1 MAQQCT
7 ASETLVIVSMVNGH
21 SNGVSLGSGDT
32 GLDRRGRPCPTMY
45 VAGVVSESLDA
56 VFGLSM
62 YCLIGVNQ

>member
-1 MAQQCT
+1 
-7 ASETLVIVSMVNGH
+7 MVNGH